1 MRFVVLSLL
10 TLCAASMAAQTTI
23 GSQLSD
29 AGTSISVTSASTL
42 SYVDLAHPARS
53 AGTVN
58 EVSFSWTQSCPVG
71 ALKIVFLRPVD
82 GNATTFTVTALR
94 GPFGTIAGR
103 SVWPLV
109 PPVVLQKGDVI
120 AALQLQPYSQCGSV
134 QIQRNAGSTGYNVIT
149 ATDISTSPTIANTA
163 YPQNGVDFGLF
174 AYDTDPVLTRV
185 LPAAGA
191 VQGATAFFRTSL
203 QLLNPTTS
211 SISGKLVFHPQGQTA
226 SFADPALAFALVP
239 GQLTSFPDVV
249 AAMNTSGL
257 GSLDIVTNE
266 GVPPL
271 ATARVFSDGGSAG
284 TSGFSE
290 EGLSPDSALDA
301 SRRGVLFIPSDLT
314 NFRMNIGLRTLEG
327 GAILNVSV
335 YDADG
340 HVVSAKTGLAYPAN
354 FFTQQTAA
362 DFTGVPSLPVGGWI
376 LITANSPTKAFIY
389 SSVIDNHTSDS
400 TYHLADVK

>member
-1 MRFVVLSLL
+1 
-10 TLCAASMAAQTTI
+10 MAAQTTI

-29 AGTSISVTSASTL
+29 VGSPISVTNASTF
-42 SYVDLAHPARS
+42 SYVELAHPARA

-71 ALKIVFLRPVD
+71 ALKIAFLRPVE
-82 GNATTFTVTALR
+82 GSATTFTVTSLR
-94 GPFGTIAGR
+94 GPFGTVAGR

-134 QIQRNAGSTGYNVIT
+134 QIQHTAGSTGFNVIT
-149 ATDISTSPTIANTA
+149 ASDISTSPTIGNTA
-163 YPQNGVDFGLF
+163 FAENGVDFGLF
-174 AYDTDPVLTRV
+174 AYDSDPVLARV

-203 QLLNPTTS
+203 QLLNPTGST
-211 SISGKLVFHPQGQTA
+211 ISGKLVFHPQGQPS
-226 SFADPALAFALVP
+226 SFADPALSFTLDP
-239 GQLTSFPDVV
+239 GQLTSYPDVV
-249 AAMNTSGL
+249 ASMNTSGL

-271 ATARVFSDGGSAG
+271 ATARVFSDGGAAG

-290 EGLSPDSALDA
+290 EGLSPDNALDS
-301 SRRGVLFIPSDLT
+301 SRRGVLFIPGDLT
-314 NFRMNIGLRTLEG
+314 NFRMNIGLRTLET
-327 GAILNVSV
+327 GATLNVSV
-335 YDADG
+335 YDTNG
-340 HVVSAKTGLAYPAN
+340 HVVNSKSGLAYPAN
-354 FFTQQTAA
+354 YFIQQTAA
-362 DFTGVPSLPVGGWI
+362 DFAGVQTLPAGGWI
-376 LITANSPTKAFIY
+376 LITANNPTKAFIY